1 MIMFAS
7 EKMNGT
13 PTRLWK
19 NGILKGNFNSMN
31 NPQTESASDMFWQFS
46 ICFFFLLIGKAH
58 MHNHQIRKK
67 IFLERGNL
75 SQISMEIS

>member
-46 ICFFFLLIGKAH
+46 ICFFFAYWQGTYA
-58 MHNHQIRKK
+58 
-67 IFLERGNL
+67 
-75 SQISMEIS
+75 